1 MTYINLAQLELAAGQ
16 RSVAADLFAEALSL
30 DPSSASVLTTS
41 VDWFPDVRPWID
53 LNLAESFLFNGQVT
67 GEQWANVAVT
77 AGVWIILP
85 ALLGL
90 RLAMRSEVK

>member
-1 MTYINLAQLELAAGQ
+1 M
-16 RSVAADLFAEALSL
+16 
-30 DPSSASVLTTS
+30 
-41 VDWFPDVRPWID
+41 DWFPDVQPWID
-53 LNLAESFLFNGQVT
+53 LNLAESFLFSGEVT

-77 AGVWIILP
+77 SAVWIILP